1 MLLGVLKNVDTK
13 PARIGFI
20 TSKKVGGA
28 VERNRVRR
36 RMREIVRLARPLLL
50 DGTWIVVIAKPR
62 SVSAGTSALREEW
75 TALAKRAGVLA

>member
-1 MLLGVLKNVDTK
+1 MLLGILRNVDAK
-13 PARIGFI
+13 PARIGFV

-36 RMREIVRLARPLLL
+36 RLREIVRLARPSLLV
-50 DGTWIVVIAKPR
+50 GTWIVIIAKPR
-62 SVSAGTSALREEW
+62 SSYAGTSALCEEW